1 MLRPTSDNVLV
12 ELETDE
18 TTTAAGL
25 VLPSRGRR
33 VTEGTWAR
41 VLRAGPGHYP
51 AVRLDPKRAAD
62 PVDVSARAHTAF
74 IPVHPD
80 IKPGAR
86 VLLESAAATDYVDP
100 SNHRLRVTREANII
114 MVEPPVGVAS

>member
-12 ELETDE
+12 ELETDD

-51 AVRLDPKRAAD
+51 AVRLDPARAAE

-74 IPVHPD
+74 IPMHESIV
-80 IKPGAR
+80 PGAR
-86 VLLESAAATDYVDP
+86 VLLESAAATDYVDQA
-100 SNHRLRVTREANII
+100 NHRLRVTREQNII
-114 MVEPPVGVAS
+114 MVEPPVL